1 MAKDHDPGQPDAPKP
16 AGRTPAGTPASQ
28 LGAFARGL
36 KVAFSVPAALLFSA
50 GLGFGALARDGGF
63 SLGHTAFIA
72 GTMFALPNQVV
83 LIDQLARDEAL
94 LAVAFAV
101 ALAALRLLPMTVTVT
116 PLLKGDRPRPLMEA
130 LAVHFVAVSPW
141 IESHRRLP
149 ALPPSVRLASHLG
162 HGVAFW
168 SAMLTGTV
176 GGYALAGSR
185 SGGGLGDAPVPD
197 AHLFPAVPAGDR
209 ALAHGPAGHRHRL
222 RAGAHPL
229 SRRARLRSPGHGRA
243 RRDARLPAAGAA
255 RVSFLADGFGGY
267 LTLVLAGF
275 LATEVWRW
283 IGLALGSRLDVGG
296 APFQWVRAV
305 ATALVSGLVTR
316 MLLFPTGALVQVPL
330 LIRLAAFAGGVSLYF
345 LLRRNLAAGVGGAAA
360 LLMAAQL
367 IAR

>member
-1 MAKDHDPGQPDAPKP
+1 
-16 AGRTPAGTPASQ
+16 
-28 LGAFARGL
+28 
-36 KVAFSVPAALLFSA
+36 VAFSVPAALLFSA

-176 GGYALAGSR
+176 GGYALAGS
-185 SGGGLGDAPVPD
+185 
-197 AHLFPAVPAGDR
+197 VPA
-209 ALAHGPAGHRHRL
+209 A
-222 RAGAHPL
+222 
-229 SRRARLRSPGHGRA
+229 
-243 RRDARLPAAGAA
+243 
-255 RVSFLADGFGGY
+255 VS
-267 LTLVLAGF
+267 
-275 LATEVWRW
+275 AT
-283 IGLALGSRLDVGG
+283 
-296 APFQWVRAV
+296 
-305 ATALVSGLVTR
+305 
-316 MLLFPTGALVQVPL
+316 LLFLTP
-330 LIRLAAFAGGVSLYF
+330 IYF
-345 LLRRNLAAGVGGAAA
+345 LLSLLATARSRMDLLAIAIGCGLAPILYLAAPGYDLLATGVLGGTLAF
-360 LLMAAQL
+360 LLRERRA
-367 IAR
+367 